1 MTPKKR
7 GTHILIIN
15 WISVGLVIVVLII
28 WFRRMIIKVQLQRLH
43 LPPNTPVSFRRKLE
57 VVKQAEQVKHVSAL
71 LYLVILLALGL
82 LLATYGLFKVEDQL
96 HVVTERSNQLKDEL
110 YTLKKEQKQIITKL
124 PIKAYPE
131 KGIGLKDY
139 PWEALFAEE
148 NREKQY
154 EIESD
159 LSTKVS
165 PYFGLS
171 TTLIVL
177 DIPTQTL
184 NIALAGDSGSEVNRQ
199 QIKDNVKAFAKEAK
213 DVTNLTQITF
223 QMNLMND
230 KNKKKTYSCTFSREK
245 ADEAFTL
252 IQEEE

>member
-1 MTPKKR
+1 M
-7 GTHILIIN
+7 
-15 WISVGLVIVVLII
+15 SVGLVILILI
-28 WFRRMIIKVQLQRLH
+28 VWFRRMIIKVQLQRLN
-43 LPPNTPVSFRRKLE
+43 LPPDTPLSFQRKLE
-57 VVKQAEQVKHVSAL
+57 YVKQAEQEKHVSAL
-71 LYLVILLALGL
+71 LILILFLAVGL
-82 LLATYGLFKVEDQL
+82 LLTTYGLFQMQNQV

-110 YTLKKEQKQIITKL
+110 YTLKKEQQQIITKL
-124 PIKAYPE
+124 PIKAYPA

-139 PWEALFAEE
+139 PWDKLFSEE

-154 EIESD
+154 ETESD
-159 LSTKVS
+159 LSTKVK

-184 NIALAGDSGSEVNRQ
+184 NIALAGDSGSEENRQ
-199 QIKDNVKAFAKEAK
+199 QIKDNVTSFAKEAK
-213 DVTNLTQITF
+213 DVTKLTQITF

-245 ADEAFTL
+245 ADEEFTL

>member
-1 MTPKKR
+1 
-7 GTHILIIN
+7 
-15 WISVGLVIVVLII
+15 
-28 WFRRMIIKVQLQRLH
+28 MIIKVQLQRLN
-43 LPPNTPVSFRRKLE
+43 LPPNTPLSFQRKLE
-57 VVKQAEQVKHVSAL
+57 YVKQAEQGKHVSAL
-71 LYLVILLALGL
+71 LYLTVLLAIGL
-82 LLATYGLFKVEDQL
+82 LLTTYGLFKMEDQL
-96 HVVTERSNQLKDEL
+96 YIMTEGTSQLKDEV

-124 PIKAYPE
+124 PIKTYPK

-139 PWEALFAEE
+139 PWEELFSDE

-177 DIPTQTL
+177 DVPTQTL
-184 NIALAGDSGSEVNRQ
+184 NIALAGDSGSEENRQ
-199 QIKDNVKAFAKEAK
+199 QIKENIKAFAKEAK
-213 DVTNLTQITF
+213 DISKLTQITF

-230 KNKKKTYSCTFSREK
+230 KNKKKTYNCTFSREK
-245 ADEAFTL
+245 ADEEFSL

>member
-1 MTPKKR
+1 M
-7 GTHILIIN
+7 IIN
-15 WISVGLVIVVLII
+15 WISVALVILILII
-28 WFRRMIIKVQLQRLH
+28 WFRRMVIKIQLQRLK
-43 LPPNTPVSFRRKLE
+43 LPPNTPMSFRRKLE
-57 VVKQAEQVKHVSAL
+57 VVKQAEQGKHVSAL
-71 LYLVILLALGL
+71 LYLTILLAAGL
-82 LLATYGLFKVEDQL
+82 LLATYGLFQMEDQL
-96 HVVTERSNQLKDEL
+96 HVVTERTNQLKDEL
-110 YTLKKEQKQIITKL
+110 YTIKKEQKQIITKL
-124 PIKAYPE
+124 PIKVYPN
-131 KGIGLKDY
+131 KGIGLKEY
-139 PWEALFAEE
+139 PWEELFAEE

-184 NIALAGDSGSEVNRQ
+184 NIALAGDSGSEENRQ
-199 QIKDNVKAFAKEAK
+199 QIKDNIKAFAKEAK
-213 DVTNLTQITF
+213 DVSKLTQITF

-230 KNKKKTYSCTFSREK
+230 KNKKKTYSCTFSRES
-245 ADEAFTL
+245 ADEEFTL

>member
-1 MTPKKR
+1 M
-7 GTHILIIN
+7 N
-15 WISVGLVIVVLII
+15 WISVGLVILILI
-28 WFRRMIIKVQLQRLH
+28 VWFRRMIIKVQLQRLNV
-43 LPPNTPVSFRRKLE
+43 PPNAPRSFQRKLE
-57 VVKQAEQVKHVSAL
+57 HVKQAEQTKHVSAL
-71 LYLVILLALGL
+71 LYLTIFLAMGL
-82 LLATYGLFKVEDQL
+82 LLTTYGLFKVEDQL
-96 HVVTERSNQLKDEL
+96 HTMSERSNQLKDEL

-124 PIKAYPE
+124 PIKAYPK

-139 PWEALFAEE
+139 AWEELFSEE
-148 NREKQY
+148 KREKQY

-184 NIALAGDSGSEVNRQ
+184 NIALAGDSGSEDNRQ

-213 DVTNLTQITF
+213 EVSKLTQITF

-245 ADEAFTL
+245 ADEDFSL
-252 IQEEE
+252 IQEDE

>member
-1 MTPKKR
+1 M
-7 GTHILIIN
+7 IIN
-15 WISVGLVIVVLII
+15 WISVALVILILI
-28 WFRRMIIKVQLQRLH
+28 VWFRRMIIKVQLQRLKV
-43 LPPNTPVSFRRKLE
+43 PPNTPLSFQRKLE
-57 VVKQAEQVKHVSAL
+57 YVKQAEQGKHVSAL
-71 LYLVILLALGL
+71 LYLTILLAVGL
-82 LLATYGLFKVEDQL
+82 LLTTYGLFQMEDQL
-96 HVVTERSNQLKDEL
+96 HVVTERTNQLKDEL
-110 YTLKKEQKQIITKL
+110 YTLKKEQKQIINKL
-124 PIKAYPE
+124 PIKAYPN

-139 PWEALFAEE
+139 PWEELFSDE

-159 LSTKVS
+159 ISTKVS

-184 NIALAGDSGSEVNRQ
+184 NIAMAGDSGSEENRQ
-199 QIKDNVKAFAKEAK
+199 QIKDNIKAFAKEAK
-213 DVTNLTQITF
+213 DVSNLTQITF

-245 ADEAFTL
+245 ADEDFSL
-252 IQEEE
+252 IQEDE

>member
-1 MTPKKR
+1 
-7 GTHILIIN
+7 
-15 WISVGLVIVVLII
+15 
-28 WFRRMIIKVQLQRLH
+28 MIIKVQLQRLN
-43 LPPNTPVSFRRKLE
+43 LPPNTPLSFQRKLE
-57 VVKQAEQVKHVSAL
+57 YVKQAEQEKHVSAL
-71 LYLVILLALGL
+71 LFLTIFLAIGL
-82 LLATYGLFKVEDQL
+82 LLTTYGLFQMEDQL
-96 HVVTERSNQLKDEL
+96 HVVTERTNQLKDEL

-124 PIKAYPE
+124 PIKAYPA
-131 KGIGLKDY
+131 KGIGLKEYSWD
-139 PWEALFAEE
+139 ELFSEE

-159 LSTKVS
+159 LSAKVS

-184 NIALAGDSGSEVNRQ
+184 NIALAGDSGSEENRQ

-213 DVTNLTQITF
+213 DVSKLTQITF

-230 KNKKKTYSCTFSREK
+230 KEKKKTYSCTFSREK
-245 ADEAFTL
+245 ADEEFTL

>member
-1 MTPKKR
+1 M
-7 GTHILIIN
+7 
-15 WISVGLVIVVLII
+15 GLVILILI
-28 WFRRMIIKVQLQRLH
+28 VWFRRMIIKVQLQRLQ
-43 LPPNTPVSFRRKLE
+43 LPPHTPPSFQRKLE
-57 VVKQAEQVKHVSAL
+57 VVKQAEQEKHVSAL
-71 LYLVILLALGL
+71 LFLTLFLAMGL
-82 LLATYGLFKVEDQL
+82 LLTTYGLFQMQDQL
-96 HVVTERSNQLKDEL
+96 HVITERSSQLKDEL

-124 PIKAYPE
+124 PIKEYPK

-139 PWEALFAEE
+139 SWDELFSEE

-159 LSTKVS
+159 LSAKVS

-184 NIALAGDSGSEVNRQ
+184 NIALAGDSGSEENRQ
-199 QIKDNVKAFAKEAK
+199 QIKDNIKAFAKEAK
-213 DVTNLTQITF
+213 DISKLTQITF

-245 ADEAFTL
+245 ADEEFSL
-252 IQEEE
+252 IQEDE

>member
-1 MTPKKR
+1 M
-7 GTHILIIN
+7 N
-15 WISVGLVIVVLII
+15 WISVGLVILILII
-28 WFRRMIIKVQLQRLH
+28 WFRRMIIKVQLQRLNV
-43 LPPNTPVSFRRKLE
+43 PPNTPSSFRKKLE
-57 VVKQAEQVKHVSAL
+57 VVKQAEQGKHVSAL
-71 LYLVILLALGL
+71 LYLTILLALGL
-82 LLATYGLFKVEDQL
+82 LLTTYGLFQMEDQL
-96 HVVTERSNQLKDEL
+96 HVVTERTNQLKDEL

-124 PIKAYPE
+124 PIKAYPK

-139 PWEALFAEE
+139 QWDDLFAEE

-154 EIESD
+154 EIEND

-177 DIPTQTL
+177 DVPTQTL
-184 NIALAGDSGSEVNRQ
+184 NIALAGDSGSEENRQ

-213 DVTNLTQITF
+213 DVSKLTQITF

-245 ADEAFTL
+245 TDEEFSL

>member
-1 MTPKKR
+1 M
-7 GTHILIIN
+7 IIN
-15 WISVGLVIVVLII
+15 WISVGLVILILI
-28 WFRRMIIKVQLQRLH
+28 VWFRRMIIKVQLQRLN
-43 LPPNTPVSFRRKLE
+43 LPPNTPLSFQRKLE
-57 VVKQAEQVKHVSAL
+57 YVKQAEQEKHVSAL
-71 LYLVILLALGL
+71 LYLTIFLAIGL
-82 LLATYGLFKVEDQL
+82 LLTTYGLFQMEDQL
-96 HVVTERSNQLKDEL
+96 HVVTERTNQLKDEL
-110 YTLKKEQKQIITKL
+110 YTLKKEQKQIINKL
-124 PIKAYPE
+124 PIKAYPA
-131 KGIGLKDY
+131 KGIGLKEY
-139 PWEALFAEE
+139 PWDDLFSEE

-184 NIALAGDSGSEVNRQ
+184 NIALAGDSGSEENRQ

-213 DVTNLTQITF
+213 DVSKLTQITF

-230 KNKKKTYSCTFSREK
+230 KDKKKTYSCTFSREN
-245 ADEAFTL
+245 ADEEFTL

>member
-1 MTPKKR
+1 M
-7 GTHILIIN
+7 IIN
-15 WISVGLVIVVLII
+15 WISVALVILILI
-28 WFRRMIIKVQLQRLH
+28 VWFRRMVIKVQLQRLK
-43 LPPNTPVSFRRKLE
+43 LPPNTPASFQRKLE
-57 VVKQAEQVKHVSAL
+57 IVKQAEQGKHVSSL
-71 LYLVILLALGL
+71 LYLTILLALGL
-82 LLATYGLFKVEDQL
+82 LLTTYSLFQMEDQL
-96 HVVTERSNQLKDEL
+96 HDITERSNQLKDEL
-110 YTLKKEQKQIITKL
+110 YTLKKEQKQLINKL
-124 PIKAYPE
+124 PIKVYPQ

-139 PWEALFAEE
+139 PWEELFSNE

-184 NIALAGDSGSEVNRQ
+184 NIALAGDSGSEENRQ
-199 QIKDNVKAFAKEAK
+199 QIKENIKAFAKEAK
-213 DVTNLTQITF
+213 DVSNLTQITF

-230 KNKKKTYSCTFSREK
+230 KNKKKTYSCTFSRENP
-245 ADEAFTL
+245 AEEFSL
-252 IQEEE
+252 IQEDE